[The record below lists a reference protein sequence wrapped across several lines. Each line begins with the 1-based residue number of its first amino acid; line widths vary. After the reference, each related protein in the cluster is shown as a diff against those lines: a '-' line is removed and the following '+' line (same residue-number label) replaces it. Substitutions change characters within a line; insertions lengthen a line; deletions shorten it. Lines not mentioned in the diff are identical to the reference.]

1 MHYHRKREW
10 AIPERHATPEAVFF
24 NRRAFLQGSVGAVAG
39 GIVGMSSLAAVAEA
53 KEQKV
58 QDPTFDLYPAQ
69 QNPAFT
75 LDRPLTEAKV
85 AAKFNNFYEF
95 GPIKTISFLAQ
106 RLQTRPWQVQVGGLV
121 HKPQTFDI
129 DDLIRAMPL
138 EERLYRFRCVE
149 AWAMAVP
156 WTGFPLSVLINKV
169 EPHSDAKYVK
179 MTTFLNRKVALNQL
193 RFWYPWPYVEALT
206 LAEAMNELTLLVTG
220 IYGKPLPKQHGAPL
234 RLIVPWKYGFKNI
247 KSIVAIEFVKE
258 RPVTFWETLGPNEY
272 GFWANI
278 NPNFDHPRWSQA
290 TEKMLGTEEK
300 RPTLLFNGYGT
311 WVASMYPDLN
321 DRRYFF

>member
-39 GIVGMSSLAAVAEA
+39 SIVGMSSLAAVAEA

-95 GPIKTISFLAQ
+95 DSRNKNQVWRLIDKFTI
-106 RLQTRPWQVQVGGLV
+106 RPWTVEVTGLV

-129 DDLIRAMPL
+129 DELIRTMPL
-138 EERLYRFRCVE
+138 EERLYRPVDVAC
-149 AWAMAVP
+149 
-156 WTGFPLSVLINKV
+156 L
-169 EPHSDAKYVK
+169 VK
-179 MTTFLNRKVALNQL
+179 IVRLAAEIALKDGKIGTLDKHRNAHAFGMIGDDQPIQATHKL
-193 RFWYPWPYVEALT
+193 DG
-206 LAEAMNELTLLVTG
+206 LAEWPGPAFRPIRSDRVKRARSSTTG
-220 IYGKPLPKQHGAPL
+220 WTATTGRSRPIRPRRSAGSTRGYSSSSASITTRRSAPSRKRRSGIQRRRCLPGA
-234 RLIVPWKYGFKNI
+234 
-247 KSIVAIEFVKE
+247 
-258 RPVTFWETLGPNEY
+258 
-272 GFWANI
+272 
-278 NPNFDHPRWSQA
+278 
-290 TEKMLGTEEK
+290 
-300 RPTLLFNGYGT
+300 
-311 WVASMYPDLN
+311 
-321 DRRYFF
+321 RRSRSG